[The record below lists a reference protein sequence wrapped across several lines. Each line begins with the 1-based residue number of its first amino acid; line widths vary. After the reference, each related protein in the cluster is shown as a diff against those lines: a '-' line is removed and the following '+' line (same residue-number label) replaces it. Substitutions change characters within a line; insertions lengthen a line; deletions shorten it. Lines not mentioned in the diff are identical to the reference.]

1 MFWRKIMA
9 KKLEEIKE
17 EECPYELPEGWKWK
31 YIADVSTVVT
41 GSTPSKKEIDYYS
54 DKGGFPFFKPAD
66 LDSGRKLY
74 NSSEYLSDK
83 GKNISKIIPSGS
95 TLVCCIGTIGKSAYM
110 EVEGTTNQQI
120 NAVIPNINNLYM
132 YYFSNTDIFINQLLE
147 KASAITIS
155 IVNKSKMESCYIPIP
170 PKETQQKI
178 VDIIES
184 LFAKLD
190 IAQEKVE
197 HVLAESENRRSAILH
212 NAFSGKLTEKWRE
225 ENKNIVIEDIDL
237 SLIDKNYDVQE
248 LEYDLPST
256 WKWVTFNEICTFIG
270 SGVTPKGGQE
280 VYTLNGIPFIR
291 SQNVLRLKLDLSDV
305 AYISDE
311 INSKMKRT
319 QIKGG
324 ETLFN
329 ITGASIGRACYV
341 HRKQNTG
348 NVNQHVCI
356 LRYKNFIL
364 ENLPQYWLNSSMMQ
378 YFISDNQIGQ
388 TRQALN
394 FKQIRGIMFPLCPY
408 EEQKEIVRLLDKFL
422 SVEDKVK
429 STCQSTLEAI
439 ATMRKSILAKAF
451 RGELVS

>member
-1 MFWRKIMA
+1 MA

-54 DKGGFPFFKPAD
+54 DKGGVPFFKPAD

-225 ENKNIVIEDIDL
+225 ENNVSFDSWNEYKIKDIAKNIKDKYDPEKDKFLNIPYIGLEHIE
-237 SLIDKNYDVQE
+237 KN
-248 LEYDLPST
+248 
-256 WKWVTFNEICTFIG
+256 
-270 SGVTPKGGQE
+270 
-280 VYTLNGIPFIR
+280 NGIVGF
-291 SQNVLRLKLDLSDV
+291 SSSEGVKS
-305 AYISDE
+305 
-311 INSKMKRT
+311 
-319 QIKGG
+319 IK
-324 ETLFN
+324 TLFN
-329 ITGASIGRACYV
+329 KNDVLYGKLRPYLDKHDIAEYNGMCSTDIIVYRCKLKETAIILNYV
-341 HRKQNTG
+341 MSTKQ
-348 NVNQHVCI
+348 
-356 LRYKNFIL
+356 FI
-364 ENLPQYWLNSSMMQ
+364 EYAVTNSKGINLPRTSEKI
-378 YFISDNQIGQ
+378 ISEYKLQ
-388 TRQALN
+388 L
-394 FKQIRGIMFPLCPY
+394 PLLT
-408 EEQKEIVRLLDKFL
+408 EQKEIVRLLDKFL

>member
-1 MFWRKIMA
+1 MPSFISYA
-9 KKLEEIKE
+9 ISNSTGIN
-17 EECPYELPEGWKWK
+17 LPR
-31 YIADVSTVVT
+31 VN
-41 GSTPSKKEIDYYS
+41 SKSI
-54 DKGGFPFFKPAD
+54 
-66 LDSGRKLY
+66 
-74 NSSEYLSDK
+74 LSY
-83 GKNISKIIPSGS
+83 
-95 TLVCCIGTIGKSAYM
+95 V
-110 EVEGTTNQQI
+110 
-120 NAVIPNINNLYM
+120 
-132 YYFSNTDIFINQLLE
+132 
-147 KASAITIS
+147 
-155 IVNKSKMESCYIPIP
+155 IPIP

-197 HVLAESENRRSAILH
+197 QVLAESENRRSAILH

-422 SVEDKVK
+422 SAEDKVK